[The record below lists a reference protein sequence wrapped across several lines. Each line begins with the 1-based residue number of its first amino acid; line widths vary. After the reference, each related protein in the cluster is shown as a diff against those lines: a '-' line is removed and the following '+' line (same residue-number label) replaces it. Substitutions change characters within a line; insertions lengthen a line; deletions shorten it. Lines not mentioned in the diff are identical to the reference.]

1 MLDGLVAAVDV
12 VPGEAS
18 ISITALG
25 GAIARVPEEAT
36 AYAGRAAAFD
46 VSADTTWD
54 DPALDAANRDWVRG
68 TMAVVEPDTTLGRY
82 ANENADVGPDE
93 SRLIYG
99 DEKVARLAAL
109 KRAWDPDNV
118 FRRNHNIA
126 PA

>member
-1 MLDGLVAAVDV
+1 M
-12 VPGEAS
+12 
-18 ISITALG
+18 SITALG

-36 AYAGRAAAFD
+36 AYAGHAAVFD

-54 DPALDAANRDWVRG
+54 DPALDEANRDWVRR

-82 ANENADVGPDE
+82 AIENADVGPDE

-99 DEKVARLAAL
+99 AEKVARLARL

-118 FRRNHNIA
+118 FHRNHNIL